1 LMIRDGDL
9 TAQMTEEER
18 IVEKFTCTADI
29 VPTLLDMLGIYYY
42 TNMYYGHSVFAEEQ
56 SVLYTRAYDNFIGD
70 GILRRSVKGELYM
83 YDGLTETGE
92 RVADTVADFEKE
104 ATELVQ
110 RIKYCDYIFKQ
121 DHFGNKT
128 NYQKFQDKM
137 KEINP

>member
-1 LMIRDGDL
+1 
-9 TAQMTEEER
+9 
-18 IVEKFTCTADI
+18 
-29 VPTLLDMLGIYYY
+29 
-42 TNMYYGHSVFAEEQ
+42 MYYGHSVFAEEQ